1 MKILRFP
8 DPRLRIKAKDLKFV
22 DSETKIILE
31 KMKELMYA
39 EDGIGLA
46 ATQVGI
52 PLKIFVFDL
61 SEEKNDPKVAIN
73 PKIIQF
79 SREKIIF
86 NEGCLSIPN
95 LRIPVERAK
104 KISVEWFDENGNRF
118 VQQLE
123 DLSAVLFQH
132 EIDHLLGKLI
142 IDKLPTE
149 ERREIIKNLLSGKL
163 PEKLST
169 SGIPPT
175 YTIAVKPKEKKKS
188 NSDSSVT

>member
-142 IDKLPTE
+142 IDKLPPE